1 MMRKRGMVGWRGWM
15 VAMMTAQGDRGVTTN
30 RSTISIGLRLLHFTP
45 FLLAILPR
53 HTHHN
58 SAKPISN
65 HMPTT
70 YPTKYLR
77 QYMADE
83 DV

>member
-1 MMRKRGMVGWRGWM
+1 MMLVDCCVLCCQGGWTHSGH
-15 VAMMTAQGDRGVTTN
+15 MMAAAAIVH
-30 RSTISIGLRLLHFTP
+30 RSSIAFY
-45 FLLAILPR
+45 LAILPR

-77 QYMADE
+77 QYLADE
-83 DV
+83 DI